1 MTNRLLTLA
10 NAADQIYQLDRVV
23 VYMELWKRPLNWEV
37 IATKLKQEAS
47 LRVNLG
53 FWANVYNMTK
63 ENLQSNNLNQ
73 QDAEVIWFLYISDTS
88 EEKQKYKP
96 LAFRVLGYVPIP
108 DRWSTSEN
116 PIN

>member
-73 QDAEVIWFLYISDTS
+73 QDAEVIWFLYLS
-88 EEKQKYKP
+88 
-96 LAFRVLGYVPIP
+96 RG
-108 DRWSTSEN
+108 
-116 PIN
+116 